1 MTLLHLEILEKFF
14 KFEKCPN
21 VIKSQCNKVK
31 IMQLKN
37 IGEKGEGNKKSNKA
51 TIVVNKY
58 ISTVRKNETCYELI
72 IKLLSK

>member
-51 TIVVNKY
+51 TIV
-58 ISTVRKNETCYELI
+58 
-72 IKLLSK
+72 